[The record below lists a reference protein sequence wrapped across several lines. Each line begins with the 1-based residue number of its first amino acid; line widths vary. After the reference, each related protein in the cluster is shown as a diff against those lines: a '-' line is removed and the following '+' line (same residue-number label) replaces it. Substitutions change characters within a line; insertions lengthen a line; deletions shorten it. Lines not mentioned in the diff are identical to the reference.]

1 MNELIKEYL
10 TIQKDRMETNF
21 RLQGHKRR
29 VKQRPVGLNATFHV
43 TEWLGGG
50 DRGDGVKG

>member
-10 TIQKDRMETNF
+10 TIQKNRMETNF
-21 RLQGHKRR
+21 RLQGHKSK
-29 VKQRPVGLNATFHV
+29 VKQGPVGLNATFHV